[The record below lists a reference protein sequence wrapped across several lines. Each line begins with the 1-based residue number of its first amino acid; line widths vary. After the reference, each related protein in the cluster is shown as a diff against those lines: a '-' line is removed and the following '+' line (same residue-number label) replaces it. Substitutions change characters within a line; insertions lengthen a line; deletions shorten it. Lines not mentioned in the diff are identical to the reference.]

1 LTGTTEQQAAAA
13 RPKPAPMPAS
23 EIRPKVMKMSR
34 VSAQLVAIIAVDLA
48 DGNFELIYSFF
59 SRSEL
64 VNLRFVAPDGEE
76 IESISD
82 MFPGAMNFEREIID
96 LFGLRFK
103 GIPGGLML
111 TPESGIVAPLRKS
124 SSPSTPASR
133 ERKGANHG

>member
-1 LTGTTEQQAAAA
+1 MTGTTEQQSAAA

-23 EIRPKVMKMSR
+23 EIRPNVMKMSR
-34 VSAQLVAIIAVDLA
+34 ASAQLVAIVAVDLA

-64 VNLRFVAPDGEE
+64 INLRFTVPDGVE
-76 IESISD
+76 IDSISD
-82 MFPGAMNFEREIID
+82 MFPGAVNFEREIID

-103 GIPGGLML
+103 GIPGWLML

-124 SSPSTPASR
+124 SNPSTPASR
-133 ERKGANHG
+133 EKQGANHG

>member
-1 LTGTTEQQAAAA
+1 MTGTTEQQAAAA

-23 EIRPKVMKMSR
+23 EIRPKVAKMSR

-64 VNLRFVAPDGEE
+64 VNLRFTVPDGEE
-76 IESISD
+76 IDSISD

-96 LFGLRFK
+96 LFGLKFK
-103 GIPGGLML
+103 GVLGGLML

-133 ERKGANHG
+133 ERWRLDHG

>member
-1 LTGTTEQQAAAA
+1 
-13 RPKPAPMPAS
+13 MPAS

-34 VSAQLVAIIAVDLA
+34 VNAQLVAIIAVDLA